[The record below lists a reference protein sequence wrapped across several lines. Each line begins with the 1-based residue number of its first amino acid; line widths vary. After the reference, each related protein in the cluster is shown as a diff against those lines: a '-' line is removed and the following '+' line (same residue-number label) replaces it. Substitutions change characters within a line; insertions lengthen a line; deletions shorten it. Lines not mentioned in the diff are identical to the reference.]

1 MEILDWKG
9 GSFIMA
15 NENPIPEPE
24 KVSPTAE
31 TVPNIPV
38 QPWPPVQPQFRRR
51 ETASRGMLIFM
62 GVLALIL
69 VASGLGF
76 IIYATT
82 AQYQKNVH
90 IQTTTIA
97 QATIHAQST
106 IQAFGHATAQ
116 AFGTANTN
124 IYASATAT
132 NGVSVTQ
139 TAVTTNTGATA
150 TAYTD
155 TFTSDT
161 SGTATLTDPLSDNSN
176 NNNWDTTNGAKA
188 SGCAFNN
195 STYHVIERQK
205 GSLQPCLATATNFSD
220 FLYEVQMTVDTGTQ
234 GGIVFRADGSQNS
247 FYLFRIGIDGSYFLD
262 LYKDATTASTLRTGY
277 SAAITP
283 GLGQQNTVA
292 VIAVQN
298 TLDLYVN
305 QQYVASVTD
314 SSLSSGEIG
323 VAAYDE
329 SVPTEIEFSNAQVWD
344 LTNSTTPTPTPTP
357 SGSATP
363 TSTPTPTPTPTG

>member
-1 MEILDWKG
+1 
-9 GSFIMA
+9 MA

-24 KVSPTAE
+24 RVSPTAD

-38 QPWPPVQPQFRRR
+38 PPWPPVQPQFQRR
-51 ETASRGMLIFM
+51 ETAPPGMLICF

-82 AQYQKNVH
+82 TQYQKNEYT
-90 IQTTTIA
+90 QATAAA
-97 QATIHAQST
+97 QATFHAQST
-106 IQAFGHATAQ
+106 IQAYGQATAQ
-116 AFGTANTN
+116 TFGTANAH

-132 NGVSVTQ
+132 NSVSVTQ
-139 TAVTTNTGATA
+139 TAIVNNVGATA
-150 TAYTD
+150 TAYTN
-155 TFTSDT
+155 TFTQDT
-161 SGTATLTDPLSDNSN
+161 GGSATLTDPLTDNSN
-176 NNNWDTTNGAKA
+176 NNNWDTSNGTIT
-188 SGCAFNN
+188 SGCAFN
-195 STYHVIERQK
+195 SGTYHVIERQQ
-205 GSLQPCLATATNFSD
+205 GSFQPCLATATNFSD

-262 LYKDATTASTLRTGY
+262 VYKNATTSSTLITGY

-292 VIAVQN
+292 VLAVQN

-314 SSLSSGEIG
+314 SSLSAGEIG
-323 VAAYDE
+323 VAAYDTT
-329 SVPTEIEFSNAQVWD
+329 VPTEIEFSNAQVWD
-344 LTNSTTPTPTPTP
+344 LTSSTTTTPTTTPTT
-357 SGSATP
+357 A
-363 TSTPTPTPTPTG
+363 PTG

>member
-1 MEILDWKG
+1 
-9 GSFIMA
+9 MA
-15 NENPIPEPE
+15 NENSIPEPE

-38 QPWPPVQPQFRRR
+38 PPWPPVQPQFQRR
-51 ETASRGMLIFM
+51 ETSSRGMLIFM

-69 VASGLGF
+69 VVSGLGF
-76 IIYATT
+76 IIFATT

-90 IQTTTIA
+90 TQTTTIA

-106 IQAFGHATAQ
+106 VQAFGQATAR
-116 AFGTANTN
+116 AFGTANAH

-139 TAVTTNTGATA
+139 TAGITNVGATA
-150 TAYTD
+150 TAYTG

-161 SGTATLTDPLSDNSN
+161 SGSATFTDSLSDSSN
-176 NNNWDTTNGAKA
+176 NNNWDTSNGTKA
-188 SGCAFNN
+188 SGCAFN
-195 STYHVIERQK
+195 TGAYHVIERQK
-205 GSLQPCLATATNFSD
+205 GSFQPCLATSTNFSD

-247 FYLFRIGIDGSYFLD
+247 FYIFRIGIDGSYFLD
-262 LYKDATTASTLRTGY
+262 LYNSGTTASTLLTGY

-314 SSLSSGEIG
+314 ASLSSGEIG
-323 VAAYDE
+323 VVAYDE

-344 LTNSTTPTPTPTP
+344 LTSSTTPTPTPTS

-363 TSTPTPTPTPTG
+363 TSTPTPTPTP

>member
-1 MEILDWKG
+1 
-9 GSFIMA
+9 MA

-31 TVPNIPV
+31 TVPNISVP
-38 QPWPPVQPQFRRR
+38 PWPPVQPQFQRR
-51 ETASRGMLIFM
+51 EAAPLGMLIFL

-69 VASGLGF
+69 VVSGLGF
-76 IIYATT
+76 IIFATT
-82 AQYQKNVH
+82 TQYQKNVH
-90 IQTTTIA
+90 TQATTAA
-97 QATIHAQST
+97 QATIHTQST
-106 IQAFGHATAQ
+106 IQAFGQATARG
-116 AFGTANTN
+116 FGTANAN

-132 NGVSVTQ
+132 NGVGVTQ
-139 TAVTTNTGATA
+139 TAVTNTVGATA
-150 TAYTD
+150 TADTN

-161 SGTATLTDPLSDNSN
+161 SSSATLTDPLTDNSN
-176 NNNWDTTNGAKA
+176 NNNWDTSNGAKA

-205 GSLQPCLATATNFSD
+205 GSFQPCLATATNFSD

-262 LYKDATTASTLRTGY
+262 LYKSATTSSTLLTGY

-323 VAAYDE
+323 VASYDNN
-329 SVPTEIEFSNAQVWD
+329 VPTEIEFSNAQIWD
-344 LTNSTTPTPTPTP
+344 LT
-357 SGSATP
+357 GSATP
-363 TSTPTPTPTPTG
+363 TSTPTPTPAS

>member
-1 MEILDWKG
+1 
-9 GSFIMA
+9 MA

-38 QPWPPVQPQFRRR
+38 PPWPPMQPQFQRR
-51 ETASRGMLIFM
+51 ETASRGILIFM

-76 IIYATT
+76 IIFATT

-90 IQTTTIA
+90 TQTTTVA

-106 IQAFGHATAQ
+106 IQAFGQATAH
-116 AFGTANTN
+116 AFGTANAN

-139 TAVTTNTGATA
+139 TAGNNNVGATA
-150 TAYTD
+150 TAYTS
-155 TFTSDT
+155 TYTSDT
-161 SGTATLTDPLSDNSN
+161 SSSATLTDPLSDNSN
-176 NNNWDTTNGAKA
+176 NNNWDTSNGTKA
-188 SGCAFNN
+188 SGCAFNA

-205 GSLQPCLATATNFSD
+205 GSFQPCLATTTNFSD

-247 FYLFRIGIDGSYFLD
+247 FYIFRIGIDGSYFLD
-262 LYKDATTASTLRTGY
+262 LYKNATTASTLLTGY

-305 QQYVASVTD
+305 QQYVTSVTD

-323 VAAYDE
+323 VASYDE

-344 LTNSTTPTPTPTP
+344 LTSGTTPTPTPTP
-357 SGSATP
+357 SGSVTP
-363 TSTPTPTPTPTG
+363 TSTPKPTPTPTTAPSG